1 MQNSNIFKQ
10 KNYDE
15 WCATF
20 SAADACVE
28 PVLTFAETVLHPQLK
43 AREMVVD
50 VPAESDSCKKQ
61 IGNPIKFSLSE
72 TKYRHIGVL
81 LGEHPKEIL
90 LEIGFT

>member
-1 MQNSNIFKQ
+1 MQISNIFKQ

-50 VPAESDSCKKQ
+50 VPAESDC
-61 IGNPIKFSLSE
+61 
-72 TKYRHIGVL
+72 
-81 LGEHPKEIL
+81 
-90 LEIGFT
+90 